1 MKLVIKMCTLGQLLD
16 TVCYGTKVRLANH
29 GASDV
34 ITEFTMSVELEHKKE
49 FELVEPYIENEVMSV
64 AITSDAKIYIEIL

>member
-1 MKLVIKMCTLGQLLD
+1 MLGIKMYTLGQLLD

-34 ITEFTMSVELEHKKE
+34 ITEFTMSVELEYKKE

-64 AITSDAKIYIEIL
+64 TITSDGKLYIEIL

>member
-1 MKLVIKMCTLGQLLD
+1 MLGIKMYTLGQLLD

-34 ITEFTMSVELEHKKE
+34 ITEFTMSVELEYKKE

-64 AITSDAKIYIEIL
+64 AITSDGKLYIEIL

>member
-1 MKLVIKMCTLGQLLD
+1 MKLGIKMFTLGQLLD

-29 GASDV
+29 GASDI

-49 FELVEPYIENEVMSV
+49 FELVEPYIENEVMAV
-64 AITSDAKIYIEIL
+64 AITSDGTLYIEII

>member
-1 MKLVIKMCTLGQLLD
+1 MKLGIKMYTLGQLLD

-34 ITEFTMSVELEHKKE
+34 ITEFTMSVELEYKKE

-64 AITSDAKIYIEIL
+64 AITSDAKLYIEIL

>member
-1 MKLVIKMCTLGQLLD
+1 MKLGIKMYTLGQLLD

-34 ITEFTMSVELEHKKE
+34 ITEFTMSVELEYKKE

-64 AITSDAKIYIEIL
+64 AITSDGKLYIEIL

>member
-1 MKLVIKMCTLGQLLD
+1 MKLGSKMYTLGQLLD

-34 ITEFTMSVELEHKKE
+34 ITEFTMSVELEYKKE

-64 AITSDAKIYIEIL
+64 AITSDGKLYIEIL

>member
-1 MKLVIKMCTLGQLLD
+1 MKLGIKMYTLEQLLD
-16 TVCYGTKVRLANH
+16 KVCYGTKVRLANH

-64 AITSDAKIYIEIL
+64 AITSDAKLYIEIL

>member
-1 MKLVIKMCTLGQLLD
+1 MLGIKMYTLGQLLD

-34 ITEFTMSVELEHKKE
+34 ITEFTMSVDVEYKKE
-49 FELVEPYIENEVMSV
+49 YELVEPYIENEVMSL
-64 AITSDAKIYIEIL
+64 AITSDAKLYIEIL

>member
-1 MKLVIKMCTLGQLLD
+1 MLGIKMFTLGQLLD

-34 ITEFTMSVELEHKKE
+34 ITQFMMSVELEHKKE
-49 FELVEPYIENEVMSV
+49 FELVEPYLGNEVMSV
-64 AITSDAKIYIEIL
+64 AITSDGKLYIEIL

>member
-1 MKLVIKMCTLGQLLD
+1 MLGIKLYTLGQLLD

-34 ITEFTMSVELEHKKE
+34 ITEFTMLVELKNKKE
-49 FELVEPYIENEVMSV
+49 YELVEPYIENEVMSV
-64 AITSDAKIYIEIL
+64 AITSDGKLYIEIL

>member
-1 MKLVIKMCTLGQLLD
+1 MKLGIKMYTLGQLLD
-16 TVCYGTKVRLANH
+16 TLCYGTNVRLANY

-49 FELVEPYIENEVMSV
+49 FELVEPYIEKEVMAV
-64 AITSDAKIYIEIL
+64 TITSDGKLYIEIL

>member
-1 MKLVIKMCTLGQLLD
+1 MLGIKMYTLGQLLD

-34 ITEFTMSVELEHKKE
+34 ITEFTMLVELEYKKE
-49 FELVEPYIENEVMSV
+49 YELVGPYIENEVMAV
-64 AITSDAKIYIEIL
+64 AITSDGTLYIEII

>member
-1 MKLVIKMCTLGQLLD
+1 MLGIKMYTLGQLLD

-64 AITSDAKIYIEIL
+64 AITSDGKLYIEIL

>member
-1 MKLVIKMCTLGQLLD
+1 MLGIRIYTLEQLLD

-64 AITSDAKIYIEIL
+64 AITSDAKLYIEIL

>member
-1 MKLVIKMCTLGQLLD
+1 MLGIKMYTLGQLLD

-34 ITEFTMSVELEHKKE
+34 ITEFTMSVELEYKKE

-64 AITSDAKIYIEIL
+64 AITSDAKLYIEIL

>member
-1 MKLVIKMCTLGQLLD
+1 MLGIKMYTLGQLLD

-34 ITEFTMSVELEHKKE
+34 ITEFIMSVELEHKKE

-64 AITSDAKIYIEIL
+64 AITSDAKLYIEIL